1 MKGMKTMLM
10 QRNFLDLRE
19 NWGFIST
26 GHFWDVTPSLNDYL
40 ANNVSILLT
49 IDNSQLYTS
58 ARLSPLSITYYARCL
73 ANGKYTVKLHFA
85 EIVFRGNRSSYSLG
99 RRIFDVYVQE
109 KLVRK
114 DFDIENTAQGVDK
127 AVVEKIKA
135 VVTNKVL
142 MIHFYWA
149 EKGTTAA
156 PTRGIYGPLVS
167 AISVKSDFSPP
178 VDFKIVVGAV
188 VSVLLLIFMI
198 LGILWRKGCFAGRT
212 AREKELLGID
222 LQTGFFTYRQI
233 KAATNNFNAANK
245 IGEGGFGSVYKV
257 LQGGRL
263 KLDWPARQR
272 ICVGIARGLAFLH
285 EESTLKIVHR
295 DIKTTNVLLD
305 SDLNAKISDF
315 GLAKLYEEENT
326 HISTRIAGTM

>member
-1 MKGMKTMLM
+1 MYEGDEDHADAAKFF
-10 QRNFLDLRE
+10 RLRE

-40 ANNVSILLT
+40 ANNVSILT

-167 AISVKSDFSPP
+167 AISVKSG
-178 VDFKIVVGAV
+178 KCLEIENLIVV
-188 VSVLLLIFMI
+188 
-198 LGILWRKGCFAGRT
+198 
-212 AREKELLGID
+212 ELL
-222 LQTGFFTYRQI
+222 
-233 KAATNNFNAANK
+233 
-245 IGEGGFGSVYKV
+245 
-257 LQGGRL
+257 
-263 KLDWPARQR
+263 P
-272 ICVGIARGLAFLH
+272 C
-285 EESTLKIVHR
+285 
-295 DIKTTNVLLD
+295 
-305 SDLNAKISDF
+305 SD
-315 GLAKLYEEENT
+315 
-326 HISTRIAGTM
+326 